1 MQRFILFLDL
11 QEDPELI
18 REYEK
23 YHESIPVEIEKS
35 ILDSGIESMEIFRF
49 ENRMCME
56 IVANDSFNFSTKNAL
71 DASNPAVQAWE
82 KLMSKYQK
90 IIPGTPDGAKW
101 VVANSIFS
109 LTK

>member
-11 QEDPELI
+11 QDDPELI

-35 ILDSGIESMEIFRF
+35 ILDSGIESMHLFRF

-56 IVANDSFNFSTKNAL
+56 IVANDSFSFSNKNAL
-71 DASNPAVQAWE
+71 DASNPAVLAWE

-90 IIPGTPDGAKW
+90 LIPGTPEGAKW
-101 VVANSIFS
+101 VLSKNIFS
-109 LTK
+109 LTS